1 METKREELKELKE
14 AHDSLKKKV
23 QKIREAS
30 VELTSQIE
38 DESKAHDDF
47 KKKITF
53 WTGKMNTLT
62 LQDLKAFG
70 EPEDTLPKLTEEE
83 LNSIDKEKLQSS
95 IVILEGILLIQF
107 IYLFLNH
114 KNNNSFFL
122 FSSIA
127 KLKEAKPNLSV
138 IDQYMQLEKDYL
150 QKAGDLDVVTK
161 ERDLAKNEFDN
172 LRKRRLEEFMEGF
185 TEITQKLKEMYQVII
200 FYLFSS
206 FLFLFQFFFKDQF

>member
-1 METKREELKELKE
+1 LDSQIKKNQNEIQQLEKQLEEISQKIEEKTSLASKVQEKYEQAEKVTFYYYYYIIILDNNFFFCSLQQMEAKREELKELKE

-53 WTGKMNTLT
+53 WTGKMNSLT

-95 IVILEGILLIQF
+95 IVILEGIPLIVS
-107 IYLFLNH
+107 IYYFLFLNH
-114 KNNNSFFL
+114 KSNNSFFS
-122 FSSIA
+122 FF
-127 KLKEAKPNLSV
+127 
-138 IDQYMQLEKDYL
+138 L
-150 QKAGDLDVVTK
+150 Q
-161 ERDLAKNEFDN
+161 
-172 LRKRRLEEFMEGF
+172 
-185 TEITQKLKEMYQVII
+185 
-200 FYLFSS
+200 
-206 FLFLFQFFFKDQF
+206 